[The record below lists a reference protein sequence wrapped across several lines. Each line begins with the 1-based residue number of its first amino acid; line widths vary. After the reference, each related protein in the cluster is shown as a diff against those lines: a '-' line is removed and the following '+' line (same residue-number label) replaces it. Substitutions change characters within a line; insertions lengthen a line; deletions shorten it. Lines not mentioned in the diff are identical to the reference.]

1 MTTLPEIVSFALSTS
16 SAAATLYLWAVKARQ
31 ERANLQVSRAEPN
44 LGAYAHSSCG
54 DPIRLV
60 IDVKAIVANHSALP
74 NAVLGLRA
82 WVRRRDG
89 SWQAAL
95 VAADQKTP
103 LPLNLP
109 SLQTARLNL
118 SAAVDLP
125 AVPEGESCRNT
136 NETCALYRR
145 LFLADPLEV
154 KVEVEALGDRSC
166 TGVLSPAR
174 AA

>member
-1 MTTLPEIVSFALSTS
+1 MTSLPAFVSFALSAS

-31 ERANLQVSRAEPN
+31 ERANLRVCPAEPN
-44 LGAYAHSSCG
+44 VGGYARSSCG

-60 IDVKAIVANHSALP
+60 FELKTIVANHSTLP

-82 WVRRRDG
+82 WVKRRDG
-89 SWQAAL
+89 SWQAAT
-95 VAADQKTP
+95 ATPDPKTP

-118 SAAVDLP
+118 SAVIDLP
-125 AVPEGESCRNT
+125 AAPEGESCRNT
-136 NETCALYRR
+136 HETFALYRR
-145 LFLADPLEV
+145 QFLAEPLEV
-154 KVEVEALGDRSC
+154 KVEVEALGDRSFA
-166 TGVLSPAR
+166 GVLSASR